1 MSVDHGDAETTEN
14 PTETAEDTGETTE
27 DSGQTTEDS
36 GETTEGSQ
44 GEGGEVEAPEGTF
57 PADAKGFDGT
67 PVEQILKEREE
78 RLDPENRPENT
89 EVSNA
94 GREFNIEKGMFTDE
108 EGFEEAEEQFTAEDP

>member
-1 MSVDHGDAETTEN
+1 VILGEAGTEPGVLLPHKRRETMPTDRADADTQEKTQVEN
-14 PTETAEDTGETTE
+14 GEAEK
-27 DSGQTTEDS
+27 
-36 GETTEGSQ
+36 
-44 GEGGEVEAPEGTF
+44 GEVEAPEGTF

-108 EGFEEAEEQFTAEDP
+108 PGFEEAEEQFTAEDP